1 MIFFCAVNDIAK
13 ESKFY
18 RSIVIPSINNE
29 EIRWGITELST
40 STFSKIK
47 KDDYVFFYFKG
58 KLIGVS
64 KVLKTITDKD
74 LSMKLFGINEHKLK
88 GKLYWSNII
97 SFSNYNS
104 IAYPF
109 NEIIKIGKYSD
120 KFSIR
125 RIIELNSI
133 GLQNIFENFNAEDNF
148 VKYIVKNYSNQNQLV

>member
-18 RSIVIPSINNE
+18 KNIVIPSINNE
-29 EIRWGITELST
+29 EMRWGITELST
-40 STFSKIK
+40 STFSKIA
-47 KDDYVFFYFKG
+47 KDDYVFFYCSG
-58 KLIGVS
+58 KIIGVA
-64 KVLKTITDKD
+64 KVLKTFIDKD

-88 GKLYWSNII
+88 GKIYWSNII

-104 IAYPF
+104 VVYPF

-125 RIIELNSI
+125 RIIELNSV
-133 GLQNIFENFNAEDNF
+133 GLEDIVNNFGGEDSF
-148 VKYIVKNYSNQNQLV
+148 VKSIVKNYSNQNQLV